1 MPTIGCLLFSPI
13 RGFSMKR
20 RNIVCLMV
28 CAAMTIFP
36 ALPAV
41 ASIACYQCHGTSGP
55 ADYRP
60 LDGAE
65 RDPSSGG
72 FLGNHRTH
80 LGAPA
85 SAGACDI
92 CHPGSGAYGSAHST
106 DRSRK
111 IKVASHINN
120 SPLITPYN
128 NRTSAFPQTSTP
140 TPGTCENV
148 NCHFESET
156 PTWGTSGFVSP
167 GNCGKCHGAAPA
179 DGSHPRHAT
188 VYGTPG
194 VTNSCLKC
202 HADHRAEANPFAHAT
217 SAGNRGLIISFA
229 AAPNNGSG
237 SYSGDTSYPN
247 YLPSSTPARNG
258 TCTNL
263 YCHSNGTS
271 TIPAAPNITATWG
284 STLNTTCSGCHG
296 GDIDADYKM
305 GNVGSVSHTKHVLAY
320 TYGCVKCHAATVSA
334 NRTISNNANH
344 ANRQVNIA
352 FNNSTTAVNGTY
364 AGSVTPM
371 GKLPGSAYG
380 TCTNTYCH
388 STVQADGGIAAP
400 VYGTPTWGNNPG
412 ACSLACHRVGDHDS
426 VAADGSPDPIATGS
440 HTKHLSYA
448 FNLGSDAKCPACHMW
463 DPAPVTTSCRPCHED
478 IWGQYTENR
487 YTKHV
492 NGKIDIA
499 FDPNFTTGKYGNIA
513 TPMSKAPRTG
523 YSACGNTYCHSNGT
537 SVATGAIPA
546 NTSPVWGSGPL
557 ACNGC
562 HGNQTYTD
570 WRKAYPLYTTNR
582 PTTKANS
589 HAIHAQHGATCKQC
603 HVQVTTDNT
612 SIADTSKHVSKS
624 YDVSPDTAGGIT
636 FTYTYNSGG
645 GTCTNISCH
654 GNTTAQWGSGAC
666 LGCHSITQG
675 KRAAITS
682 QFGGNSHHIQG
693 TLSNAA
699 CYQCHWEADSN
710 GYINPTYHGGAA
722 APGAAVDLVIYGAG
736 SRPASY
742 TAGATY
748 VAYSA
753 NSKRAQI
760 QKISTHCQG
769 CHSDQNNSATP
780 FGDGK
785 TPKQYAWDGTSV
797 ASRYAQAGTVSWGK
811 YTSASFTNVARK
823 RITKAYSAHG
833 KAGANKRYWDA
844 ATGVDG
850 DMTGKDTSGS
860 INVQC
865 YDCHN
870 SHGSTVSGIT
880 SRYSSATGRYKG
892 AILKD
897 TVRGFGGYSTTYK
910 PRAGGSVARK
920 NLRNPGA
927 SLCLDCHQ
935 SATPKQA
942 LAFRGYTTPWGYSST
957 YGATQAI
964 IGYWD
969 SPFMGYSSA
978 SAGPK
983 QRFAYKGVNLTM
995 GGHFGASSA
1004 LNSPPDANHQI
1015 NGLCTPCHDPHG
1027 VSTTLNQPYSVPLL
1041 KGTWLTSPYKEDVTP
1056 ANNVGGTIRT
1066 DKGQEGVQYHIDQN
1080 TFGSAPNNSAVTG
1093 ITQTDAQSD
1102 GLCLNCHAKANLTNG
1117 TTHTWKSK
1125 DRVHEAVKGWKTAN
1139 TNYQH
1144 NYTCSKCHSPHT
1156 SSVLPRLMV
1165 TDCLDGVH
1173 KGRFG
1178 KNPGAVLTDTGTGS
1192 YDNDGT
1198 CTGQASYLGNC
1209 AWGNNPGTVTGYIPG
1224 YYSGTNGVSN
1234 LINCHEGNTGSRTN
1248 QQWNSVT
1255 PWSK

>member
-1 MPTIGCLLFSPI
+1 
-13 RGFSMKR
+13 MKR
-20 RNIVCLMV
+20 RDIAHLMI
-28 CAAMTIFP
+28 CAAMIIFP

-60 LDGAE
+60 QDAAE

-72 FLGNHRTH
+72 FQGNHRTH
-80 LGAPA
+80 LSAPA

-92 CHPGSGAYGSAHST
+92 CHPGSGVYGSAHST
-106 DRSRK
+106 DRNRM

-128 NRTSAFPQTSTP
+128 NRTSAFPQTP
-140 TPGTCENV
+140 APAPGTCENV
-148 NCHFESET
+148 NCHFERAT
-156 PTWGTSGFVSP
+156 PTWGAPGFTAP
-167 GNCGKCHGAAPA
+167 GNCGKCHDAAPA
-179 DGSHPRHAT
+179 DGSHPKHAT

-202 HADHRAEANPFAHAT
+202 HADHRGEANPFAHAT
-217 SAGNRGLIISFA
+217 SAGNRGLLISFA
-229 AAPNNGSG
+229 AAPNNGAG

-247 YLPSSTPARNG
+247 YLPSSTPPRNG
-258 TCTNL
+258 SCTNS
-263 YCHSNGTS
+263 YCHSKGTS
-271 TIPAAPNITATWG
+271 TTPAVPNIVATWG
-284 STLNTTCSGCHG
+284 GTLNTTCSGCHG
-296 GDIDADYKM
+296 GDSTATYKM
-305 GNVGSVSHTKHVLAY
+305 GTVGSASHSIHVNNY
-320 TYGCVKCHAATVSA
+320 PYGCVKCHAATVSG

-344 ANRQVNIA
+344 VNRLVDVA

-364 AGSVTPM
+364 AGLASPM
-371 GKLPGSAYG
+371 SKLPGSASY
-380 TCTNTYCH
+380 TCANVYCH
-388 STVQADGGIAAP
+388 STVQAADGVGAP
-400 VYGTPTWGNNPG
+400 LYGTPSWNSTGSCN
-412 ACSLACHRVGDHDS
+412 LKCHRVGGHSS
-426 VAADGSPDPIATGS
+426 VGADGSTDVLNTGS
-440 HTKHLSYA
+440 HTKHLTYA
-448 FNLGSDAKCPACHMW
+448 FNLGTDLKCPACHKW
-463 DPAPVTTSCRPCHED
+463 DFPATTTTCRPCHED
-478 IWGQYTENR
+478 LYSGTTNR
-487 YTKHV
+487 YAKHV

-499 FDPNFTTGKYGNIA
+499 FDPLFTPGKYAGTA
-513 TPMSKAPRTG
+513 TPMTKSPRTG
-523 YSACGNTYCHSNGT
+523 YSNCADTYCHSNGS
-537 SVATGAIPA
+537 SVATGIIPA
-546 NTSPVWGSGPL
+546 NTSPAWGSGAV

-562 HGNQTYTD
+562 HGNQTYTGD
-570 WRKAYPLYTTNR
+570 WRKAFPLYTTGK
-582 PTTKANS
+582 PKANS
-589 HAIHAQHGATCKQC
+589 HGIHAQHGATCKQC
-603 HVQVTTDNT
+603 HVQVTSDNT

-636 FTYTYNSGG
+636 FTYTYNSTG

-654 GNTTAQWGSGAC
+654 GNTTAQWGSPAC
-666 LGCHSITQG
+666 LGCHSVTQG
-675 KRAAITS
+675 KRVAITS
-682 QFGGNSHHIQG
+682 QFGAQSHHIQG
-693 TLSNAA
+693 TLSNAS
-699 CYQCHWEADSN
+699 CYQCHWEADSK
-710 GYINPTYHGGAA
+710 GYVNPSYHGGAA
-722 APGAAVDLVIYGAG
+722 TPAAAVDLVIYGAG
-736 SRPASY
+736 TRPASY

-769 CHSDQNNSATP
+769 CHSTANDGATP

-785 TPKQYAWDGTSV
+785 TPKKYAWDGSSV
-797 ASRYAQAGTVSWGK
+797 ASRYAQTGVVSWGK

-833 KAGANKRYWDA
+833 KAAANKRYWDA
-844 ATGVDG
+844 TNGVDG
-850 DMTGKDTSGS
+850 DMTGKDTSGAV
-860 INVQC
+860 NVQC

-870 SHGSTVSGIT
+870 SHGSTVAGIT

-892 AILKD
+892 GILKD

-910 PRAGGSVARK
+910 PRASGSVSKK
-920 NLRNPGA
+920 NARNPGA

-935 SATPKQA
+935 SSTPKQA
-942 LAFRGYTTPWGYSST
+942 LAFRGYSTPWGYSST

-995 GGHFGASSA
+995 GGHFGASSP
-1004 LNSPPDANHQI
+1004 LSSPPDANHQI

-1027 VSTTLNQPYSVPLL
+1027 VSTTLDQADSVPLL
-1041 KGTWLTSPYKEDVTP
+1041 KGTWVTSPYKEDVTP
-1056 ANNVGGTIRT
+1056 ANNVAGTIRK
-1066 DKGQEGVQYHIDQN
+1066 DKGREGVQYHIDQN
-1080 TFGSAPNNSAVTG
+1080 TFGSAPSNGAVTG
-1093 ITQTDAQSD
+1093 ITQTDAQSA
-1102 GLCLNCHAKANLTNG
+1102 GLCLGCHAKGNLTNG

-1125 DRVHEAVKGWKTAN
+1125 DRVHEAVKGWKTVN

-1178 KNPGAVLTDTGTGS
+1178 KNPGAVLTGTGTGS

-1198 CTGQASYLGNC
+1198 CTGLADSLGNC

-1224 YYSGTNGVSN
+1224 YYSGSNGISN